1 MVLSILGEAVEAVVG
16 KIVKGEAA
24 GKELLLFVTPNP
36 SSKQLLLEVRQLQ
49 LLADSRFTPSTILEQ
64 LSGKVMGY
72 FAHIND
78 LGIVEE
84 VISINNLVLGE
95 PANTF
100 PGTEPIGVDF
110 ISNTLQLGGV
120 WKQTSYN
127 KSFRKNYA
135 GIGYSYDSTRDAFIA
150 PKPYASWILDEESCT
165 WKTPIE
171 RPEGAWYW
179 DEETISWKEITN
191 DIN

>member
-1 MVLSILGEAVEAVVG
+1 
-16 KIVKGEAA
+16 
-24 GKELLLFVTPNP
+24 
-36 SSKQLLLEVRQLQ
+36 
-49 LLADSRFTPSTILEQ
+49 
-64 LSGKVMGY
+64 MGY

-78 LGIVEE
+78 LGIVEK

-110 ISNTLQLGGV
+110 ISNTLQLGGA

-127 KSFRKNYA
+127 NSFRKNYA
-135 GIGYSYDSTRDAFIA
+135 GIGYTYDSTRDAFIA

-165 WKTPIE
+165 WKAPIE
-171 RPEGAWYW
+171 KPDGNYIW
-179 DEETISWKEITN
+179 DESELKWKEITN

>member
-1 MVLSILGEAVEAVVG
+1 MVLSILGEEAEGVVG
-16 KIVKGEAA
+16 RIVKGEAA

-36 SSKQLLLEVRQLQ
+36 SSKQLLLEVLQLQ
-49 LLADSRFTPSTILEQ
+49 LLADSRFTPSTIPEQ
-64 LSGKVMGY
+64 LPGKVMGY

-78 LGIVEE
+78 LGIVEK
-84 VISINNLVLGE
+84 VISINNSVLGE
-95 PANTF
+95 PSNAF

-135 GIGYSYDSTRDAFIA
+135 GIGYTYDSARDAFIA

-165 WKTPIE
+165 WKAPIE

>member
-1 MVLSILGEAVEAVVG
+1 
-16 KIVKGEAA
+16 
-24 GKELLLFVTPNP
+24 LLLFAIPNP
-36 SSKQLLLEVRQLQ
+36 LSKQLLLEARQLQ
-49 LLADSRFTPSTILEQ
+49 LLADSRFTPLTTLEQ
-64 LSGKVMGY
+64 LSGKIMGY

-78 LGIVEE
+78 LGIVEK

-110 ISNTLQLGGV
+110 ISNTLKFGES

-135 GIGYSYDSTRDAFIA
+135 GIGYTYDPTRDAFIA
-150 PKPYASWILDEESCT
+150 PKQYPSWILHEESCT
-165 WKTPIE
+165 WKAPIE
-171 RPEGAWYW
+171 KPEGSWYW

-191 DIN
+191 DPN